1 MKLDYD
7 FVNKSLDEQM
17 MLFLEN
23 CTTNFDFSREVL
35 STIIVEL
42 INKCDN
48 ETLDLIVSDDLDAQ
62 KVGCQLLF
70 GEHLYIFN
78 TALSLHHYDYEC
90 FYYPRFVVNFMRRN
104 YYTEHLTNGLYETV
118 DQWG

>member
-23 CTTNFDFSREVL
+23 CTINFDFSREVL
-35 STIIVEL
+35 STIIIEL

-62 KVGCQLLF
+62 KLGSQLLF
-70 GEHLYIFN
+70 GEYLHIFN
-78 TALSLHHYDYEC
+78 IALNLRHYDYEC
-90 FYYPRFVVNFMRRN
+90 LHYP
-104 YYTEHLTNGLYETV
+104 HLISQFRLSKFI
-118 DQWG
+118 